1 MALPISLDITDFR
14 SKSSGLENGEETR
27 LERGW
32 TVCLG
37 CTSLGSELVVGGSR
51 DTGTSGQG
59 TVGIPEPPAWDDGG
73 RGLISGK
80 CKAS

>member
-14 SKSSGLENGEETR
+14 SKSLGLENGEETR

-37 CTSLGSELVVGGSR
+37 CTSLGTELVVGGSR
-51 DTGTSGQG
+51 DTASRQG

-73 RGLISGK
+73 RGLISRK